1 MLERLNTY
9 CWGLI
14 TGIVICLL
22 NGWVSCHRT
31 TDKEVITIT
40 DTLVLTDTIIKMQ
53 PKPYKV
59 TIIDTIYLPQQT
71 QQPQQPQKPQKPQKP
86 QYDTLIRQEVTYKDS
101 TYTAVVGGIEPY
113 LKSIEIYP
121 KTIYVYNN
129 TTTTIKVRSRFGLGV
144 QAGYG
149 YGKNG
154 LQPYVGV
161 GVQYNLIQW

>member
-1 MLERLNTY
+1 ML
-9 CWGLI
+9 GVI
-14 TGIVICLL
+14 AGMVICLL
-22 NGWVSCHRT
+22 NGWASCHRT

-40 DTLVLTDTIIKMQ
+40 DTLVLTDTIIKFQ

-59 TIIDTIYLPQQT
+59 TIIDTIYLPQQ
-71 QQPQQPQKPQKPQKP
+71 PQKPQKPQI
-86 QYDTLIRQEVTYKDS
+86 DTLIRQEVIYKDS
-101 TYTAVVGGIEPY
+101 TYMAVVGGIEPY

-121 KTIYVYNN
+121 KTIYVNNN

-149 YGKNG
+149 YGRNG

-161 GVQYNLIQW
+161 GAPYNFFQW

>member
-1 MLERLNTY
+1 MERIKYILLGVIA
-9 CWGLI
+9 GL
-14 TGIVICLL
+14 VIYFI

-59 TIIDTIYLPQQT
+59 TIIDTIYLPQQP
-71 QQPQQPQKPQKPQKP
+71 QQPQQP

-121 KTIYVYNN
+121 KTIYVNNN

-149 YGKNG
+149 YGRNG
-154 LQPYVGV
+154 LQPYVGI

>member
-1 MLERLNTY
+1 MEKIKYILLGVIA
-9 CWGLI
+9 GLAI
-14 TGIVICLL
+14 YFI
-22 NGWVSCHRT
+22 NGWASCHRT

-40 DTLVLTDTIIKMQ
+40 DTLVLTDTIIKFQ

-59 TIIDTIYLPQQT
+59 TIIDTIYLPQQPQKP
-71 QQPQQPQKPQKPQKP
+71 QQPQQ
-86 QYDTLIRQEVTYKDS
+86 DTLIRQEVIYKDS
-101 TYTAVVGGIEPY
+101 TYTALVGGIEPY

-121 KTIYVYNN
+121 KTIYVNNN

-149 YGKNG
+149 YGRNG

>member
-1 MLERLNTY
+1 MMKRIKYILLGVIA
-9 CWGLI
+9 GL
-14 TGIVICLL
+14 VIYFI

-40 DTLVLTDTIIKMQ
+40 DTLVLTDTIIKFR

-59 TIIDTIYLPQQT
+59 TIIDTIYLPQQ
-71 QQPQQPQKPQKPQKP
+71 P

-121 KTIYVYNN
+121 KTIYVNNN

-149 YGKNG
+149 YGRNG

>member
-1 MLERLNTY
+1 ML
-9 CWGLI
+9 GLI

-22 NGWVSCHRT
+22 NGWASCHRT
-31 TDKEVITIT
+31 TDKKVITIT
-40 DTLVLTDTIIKMQ
+40 DTLVLTDTIIKFQ

-59 TIIDTIYLPQQT
+59 TIIDTIYLPQQ
-71 QQPQQPQKPQKPQKP
+71 PQQP
-86 QYDTLIRQEVTYKDS
+86 QYDTLIRQEITYKDS

-121 KTIYVYNN
+121 KTIYVNNN

-149 YGKNG
+149 YGRNG
-154 LQPYVGV
+154 LQPYLGV

>member
-1 MLERLNTY
+1 ML
-9 CWGLI
+9 GVI
-14 TGIVICLL
+14 AGIVICLL
-22 NGWVSCHRT
+22 NGWASRHRT

-40 DTLVLTDTIIKMQ
+40 DTLVLTDTIIKFQ

-59 TIIDTIYLPQQT
+59 TIIDTIYLPQQPQKP
-71 QQPQQPQKPQKPQKP
+71 QQPQQPQ
-86 QYDTLIRQEVTYKDS
+86 YDILIRQEITYKDS

-121 KTIYVYNN
+121 KTIYVNNN

-144 QAGYG
+144 QVGYG
-149 YGKNG
+149 LSRNG

>member
-1 MLERLNTY
+1 MERVKYILL
-9 CWGLI
+9 GLI

-22 NGWVSCHRT
+22 NGLASCHRT

-40 DTLVLTDTIIKMQ
+40 DTLVLTDTIIKFQ

-59 TIIDTIYLPQQT
+59 TIIDTIYLPQQPQQS
-71 QQPQQPQKPQKPQKP
+71 QQPQQPQQPQI
-86 QYDTLIRQEVTYKDS
+86 DTLIRKEVTYKDS

-121 KTIYVYNN
+121 KTIYVNNN

-149 YGKNG
+149 YGRNG

-161 GVQYNLIQW
+161 GVQYNFFQW

>member
-1 MLERLNTY
+1 MLGVIA
-9 CWGLI
+9 GL
-14 TGIVICLL
+14 VIYFI
-22 NGWVSCHRT
+22 NSWVSRHRT

-40 DTLVLTDTIIKMQ
+40 DTLVLTDTIVKMQ

-59 TIIDTIYLPQQT
+59 TIIDTIYLPQQP
-71 QQPQQPQKPQKPQKP
+71 QQPQQPQKPQI
-86 QYDTLIRQEVTYKDS
+86 DTLIRQEVIYKDS
-101 TYTAVVGGIEPY
+101 TYMAVVGGIEPY

-121 KTIYVYNN
+121 KTIYVNNN

-149 YGKNG
+149 YGRNG

>member
-1 MLERLNTY
+1 MKRIKYILL
-9 CWGLI
+9 GVI
-14 TGIVICLL
+14 AGIVICLL
-22 NGWVSCHRT
+22 NGWASCHRT

-40 DTLVLTDTIIKMQ
+40 DTLVLTDTIIKFQ

-59 TIIDTIYLPQQT
+59 TIIDTIYLPQQ
-71 QQPQQPQKPQKPQKP
+71 PQKPQKPQKP
-86 QYDTLIRQEVTYKDS
+86 QQPQIDTLIRQEVIYKDS
-101 TYTAVVGGIEPY
+101 TYMAVVGGIEPY

-121 KTIYVYNN
+121 KTIYVNNN

-149 YGKNG
+149 YGRNG

-161 GVQYNLIQW
+161 GVQYNFFQW

>member
-1 MLERLNTY
+1 MDRIKYILL
-9 CWGLI
+9 GVI
-14 TGIVICLL
+14 AGMVICLL
-22 NGWVSCHRT
+22 NGWASCHRT
-31 TDKEVITIT
+31 INKEVITIT

-59 TIIDTIYLPQQT
+59 TIIDTIYLPQQ
-71 QQPQQPQKPQKPQKP
+71 PQKPQKPQQP
-86 QYDTLIRQEVTYKDS
+86 QIDTLIRQEVIYKDS

-121 KTIYVYNN
+121 KTIYVNNN

-149 YGKNG
+149 YGRNG

-161 GVQYNLIQW
+161 GVQYNFFQW

>member
-1 MLERLNTY
+1 MERLNTY

-22 NGWVSCHRT
+22 NGWASCHRT
-31 TDKEVITIT
+31 INKEVITIT

-59 TIIDTIYLPQQT
+59 TIIDTIYLPQQ
-71 QQPQQPQKPQKPQKP
+71 PQQPQI
-86 QYDTLIRQEVTYKDS
+86 DTLIRQEVIYKDS

-121 KTIYVYNN
+121 KTIYVNNN

-149 YGKNG
+149 YSRNG

>member
-1 MLERLNTY
+1 MWRIKYILL
-9 CWGLI
+9 GVI
-14 TGIVICLL
+14 AGMIICLL
-22 NGWVSCHRT
+22 NGWASCHRT

-40 DTLVLTDTIIKMQ
+40 DTLVLTDTIIKFQ
-53 PKPYKV
+53 PKPYKI
-59 TIIDTIYLPQQT
+59 TIIDTIYLPQQP
-71 QQPQQPQKPQKPQKP
+71 QQPQQP
-86 QYDTLIRQEVTYKDS
+86 QYDTLIRQEVIYKDS

-121 KTIYVYNN
+121 KTIYVDNN

-149 YGKNG
+149 YGRNG

-161 GVQYNLIQW
+161 GVQYNFFQW

>member
-1 MLERLNTY
+1 ML
-9 CWGLI
+9 GVI
-14 TGIVICLL
+14 AGIVICLL

-40 DTLVLTDTIIKMQ
+40 DTLVLTDTIVKMQ

-59 TIIDTIYLPQQT
+59 TIIDTIYIP
-71 QQPQQPQKPQKPQKP
+71 QQPQQPQQPQI
-86 QYDTLIRQEVTYKDS
+86 DTLIRQEVIYKDS
-101 TYTAVVGGIEPY
+101 TYMAVVGGIEPY

-121 KTIYVYNN
+121 KTIYVNNN

-149 YGKNG
+149 LSRNG
-154 LQPYVGV
+154 LQPYIGI

>member
-1 MLERLNTY
+1 MMERIKYILL
-9 CWGLI
+9 GVI

-40 DTLVLTDTIIKMQ
+40 DTLVLTDTIIKFQ

-59 TIIDTIYLPQQT
+59 TIIDTIYLPQQP
-71 QQPQQPQKPQKPQKP
+71 QQPQQPQI
-86 QYDTLIRQEVTYKDS
+86 DTLIRQEVTYKDS

-121 KTIYVYNN
+121 KTIYVNNN

-149 YGKNG
+149 LSRNG

>member
-1 MLERLNTY
+1 MERIKYILLGVIA
-9 CWGLI
+9 GL
-14 TGIVICLL
+14 VIYFI

-31 TDKEVITIT
+31 ADKKDITIT
-40 DTLVLTDTIIKMQ
+40 DTLVLPDTIVKFQ

-59 TIIDTIYLPQQT
+59 TIIDTIYLPQQ
-71 QQPQQPQKPQKPQKP
+71 PQQPQTPQQPQI
-86 QYDTLIRQEVTYKDS
+86 DTLIRKEVIYKDS

-121 KTIYVYNN
+121 KTIYVNNN

-149 YGKNG
+149 YSRNG

>member
-1 MLERLNTY
+1 MDRIKYILL
-9 CWGLI
+9 GVI
-14 TGIVICLL
+14 AGMVICLL
-22 NGWVSCHRT
+22 NGWASCHRT

-40 DTLVLTDTIIKMQ
+40 DTLVLTDTIIKFQ

-59 TIIDTIYLPQQT
+59 TIIDTIYLPQQ
-71 QQPQQPQKPQKPQKP
+71 PQQPQKPQKP
-86 QYDTLIRQEVTYKDS
+86 QYDTLIRQEVIYKDS
-101 TYTAVVGGIEPY
+101 TYMAVVGGIEPY

-121 KTIYVYNN
+121 KTIYVNNN

-149 YGKNG
+149 YGRNG
-154 LQPYVGV
+154 LQPYIGV

>member
-1 MLERLNTY
+1 MDRIKYILL
-9 CWGLI
+9 GVI
-14 TGIVICLL
+14 AGMVICLL
-22 NGWVSCHRT
+22 NGWASCHRT

-40 DTLVLTDTIIKMQ
+40 DTLVLTDTIVKMQ

-59 TIIDTIYLPQQT
+59 TIIDTIYLPQQ
-71 QQPQQPQKPQKPQKP
+71 PQQPQKPQQP
-86 QYDTLIRQEVTYKDS
+86 QYDTLIRQEVIYKDS
-101 TYTAVVGGIEPY
+101 TYMAVVGGIEPY

-121 KTIYVYNN
+121 KTIYVNNN

-149 YGKNG
+149 YGRNG

-161 GVQYNLIQW
+161 GVQYNFFQW

>member
-1 MLERLNTY
+1 ML
-9 CWGLI
+9 GVI
-14 TGIVICLL
+14 AGIVICLL

-40 DTLVLTDTIIKMQ
+40 DTLVLTDTIVKMQ

-59 TIIDTIYLPQQT
+59 TIIDTIYLPQQ
-71 QQPQQPQKPQKPQKP
+71 PQKPQKPQQP
-86 QYDTLIRQEVTYKDS
+86 QIDTLIQQEVIYKDS

-121 KTIYVYNN
+121 KTIYVNNN

-149 YGKNG
+149 YGRNG

-161 GVQYNLIQW
+161 GVQYNFFQW

>member
-1 MLERLNTY
+1 MERIKYILL
-9 CWGLI
+9 GLI
-14 TGIVICLL
+14 AGIVICLI
-22 NGWVSCHRT
+22 NGWTSCHRT

-40 DTLVLTDTIIKMQ
+40 DTLVLTDTIVKMR

-59 TIIDTIYLPQQT
+59 TIIDTIYLPQQP
-71 QQPQQPQKPQKPQKP
+71 QQPQQPQI
-86 QYDTLIRQEVTYKDS
+86 DTLIRQEVIYKDS

-121 KTIYVYNN
+121 KTIYVNNN

-149 YGKNG
+149 YGRNG

>member
-1 MLERLNTY
+1 MLDR
-9 CWGLI
+9 LI
-14 TGIVICLL
+14 TYLLGFVTCIAICFI

-40 DTLVLTDTIIKMQ
+40 DTLVLTDTIIKFQ

-59 TIIDTIYLPQQT
+59 TIIDTIYLPQQP
-71 QQPQQPQKPQKPQKP
+71 QQPQQPQI
-86 QYDTLIRQEVTYKDS
+86 DTLIRQEVTYKDS

-121 KTIYVYNN
+121 KTIYVNNN

-149 YGKNG
+149 YGRNG

>member
-1 MLERLNTY
+1 MLDR
-9 CWGLI
+9 LI
-14 TGIVICLL
+14 TYLLGFVTCIAICIL
-22 NGWVSCHRT
+22 NGWASCHHT

-40 DTLVLTDTIIKMQ
+40 DTLVLTDTIIKFQ

-59 TIIDTIYLPQQT
+59 TIIDTIYLPQQP
-71 QQPQQPQKPQKPQKP
+71 QKPQQPQI
-86 QYDTLIRQEVTYKDS
+86 DTLIRQEVIYKDS
-101 TYTAVVGGIEPY
+101 TYMAVVGGIEPY

-121 KTIYVYNN
+121 KTIYVNNN

-149 YGKNG
+149 YGRNG

-161 GVQYNLIQW
+161 GVQYNLLQW

>member
-1 MLERLNTY
+1 MMKRIKYILL
-9 CWGLI
+9 GVI
-14 TGIVICLL
+14 AGIVICLL

-40 DTLVLTDTIIKMQ
+40 DTLVLTDTIVKMQ

-59 TIIDTIYLPQQT
+59 TIIDTIYLPQQP
-71 QQPQQPQKPQKPQKP
+71 QQPQQPQI
-86 QYDTLIRQEVTYKDS
+86 DTLIRQEVTYKDS

-121 KTIYVYNN
+121 KTIYVNNN

-149 YGKNG
+149 LSRNG

>member
-1 MLERLNTY
+1 MDRIKYILL
-9 CWGLI
+9 GVI
-14 TGIVICLL
+14 AGMVICLL
-22 NGWVSCHRT
+22 NGWASCHRT

-40 DTLVLTDTIIKMQ
+40 DTLVLTDTIIKFQ

-59 TIIDTIYLPQQT
+59 AIIDTIYLPQQP
-71 QQPQQPQKPQKPQKP
+71 QQPQQPQI
-86 QYDTLIRQEVTYKDS
+86 DTLIRQEVIYKDS
-101 TYTAVVGGIEPY
+101 TYIAVVGGIEPY

-121 KTIYVYNN
+121 KTIYVNNN
-129 TTTTIKVRSRFGLGV
+129 TTTTIKVRSRFGLGL

-149 YGKNG
+149 YGRNG

>member
-1 MLERLNTY
+1 ML
-9 CWGLI
+9 GLI

-22 NGWVSCHRT
+22 NGLASCHRT

-40 DTLVLTDTIIKMQ
+40 DTLVLTDTIIKFQ

-59 TIIDTIYLPQQT
+59 TIIDTIYLPQQ
-71 QQPQQPQKPQKPQKP
+71 PQQP
-86 QYDTLIRQEVTYKDS
+86 QYDTLIRQEITYKDS

-121 KTIYVYNN
+121 KTIYVNNN

-149 YGKNG
+149 YGRNG

>member
-1 MLERLNTY
+1 MMDRIKYILL
-9 CWGLI
+9 GVI
-14 TGIVICLL
+14 AGMVICLL
-22 NGWVSCHRT
+22 NGWASCHRT
-31 TDKEVITIT
+31 TDKKVITIT

-59 TIIDTIYLPQQT
+59 TIIDTIYLPQQP
-71 QQPQQPQKPQKPQKP
+71 QQPQQP
-86 QYDTLIRQEVTYKDS
+86 QYDTLIRQEVIYKDS
-101 TYTAVVGGIEPY
+101 TYMAVVGGIEPY

-121 KTIYVYNN
+121 KTIYVNNN

-149 YGKNG
+149 LSRNG

>member
-1 MLERLNTY
+1 MDRIKYILL
-9 CWGLI
+9 GVI
-14 TGIVICLL
+14 AGIVICLL
-22 NGWVSCHRT
+22 NGLASCHRT

-40 DTLVLTDTIIKMQ
+40 DTLVLTDTIIKFQ

-59 TIIDTIYLPQQT
+59 TIIDTIYIP
-71 QQPQQPQKPQKPQKP
+71 QQPQQPQQPQKPQKP
-86 QYDTLIRQEVTYKDS
+86 QYDTLIRQEVIYKDS
-101 TYTAVVGGIEPY
+101 TYMAVVGGIEPY

-121 KTIYVYNN
+121 KTIYVNNN

-149 YGKNG
+149 YGRNG

>member
-1 MLERLNTY
+1 MDRIKYILL
-9 CWGLI
+9 GLI

-22 NGWVSCHRT
+22 NGWASCHRT
-31 TDKEVITIT
+31 TDKEAITIT
-40 DTLVLTDTIIKMQ
+40 DTLVLTDTIIKFQ

-59 TIIDTIYLPQQT
+59 TIIDTIYLPQQP
-71 QQPQQPQKPQKPQKP
+71 QKPQQPQI
-86 QYDTLIRQEVTYKDS
+86 DTLIRKEVTYKDS

-121 KTIYVYNN
+121 KTIYVNNN

-149 YGKNG
+149 YGRNG

>member
-1 MLERLNTY
+1 MMERIKYILL
-9 CWGLI
+9 GVI
-14 TGIVICLL
+14 AGIIICLF

-40 DTLVLTDTIIKMQ
+40 DTLVLTDTIIKFQ

-59 TIIDTIYLPQQT
+59 TIIDTIYLPQQP
-71 QQPQQPQKPQKPQKP
+71 QQPQQPQI
-86 QYDTLIRQEVTYKDS
+86 DTLIRQEITYKDS
-101 TYTAVVGGIEPY
+101 TYMAVVGGIEPY

-121 KTIYVYNN
+121 KTIYVNNN
-129 TTTTIKVRSRFGLGV
+129 TTTTIKVRSRFGLGL

-149 YGKNG
+149 YGRNG

>member
-1 MLERLNTY
+1 MERIKYILL
-9 CWGLI
+9 GVI
-14 TGIVICLL
+14 AGMVICLL

-40 DTLVLTDTIIKMQ
+40 DTLVLTDTIIKFQ

-59 TIIDTIYLPQQT
+59 TIIDTIYLPQQ
-71 QQPQQPQKPQKPQKP
+71 PQQPQKPQKP
-86 QYDTLIRQEVTYKDS
+86 QYDTLIRQEVIYKDS
-101 TYTAVVGGIEPY
+101 TYMAVVGGIEPY

-121 KTIYVYNN
+121 KTIYVNNN

-149 YGKNG
+149 YGRNG

>member
-1 MLERLNTY
+1 MERIKYILL
-9 CWGLI
+9 GVI
-14 TGIVICLL
+14 VGIVICLL
-22 NGWVSCHRT
+22 SGWTSCHRT

-40 DTLVLTDTIIKMQ
+40 DTLVLTDTIIKFQ

-59 TIIDTIYLPQQT
+59 TIIDTIYLPQQ
-71 QQPQQPQKPQKPQKP
+71 PQQPQKPQQP
-86 QYDTLIRQEVTYKDS
+86 QYDTLIRQEITYKDS

-121 KTIYVYNN
+121 KTIYVNNN

-149 YGKNG
+149 YGRNG

-161 GVQYNLIQW
+161 GVQYNFFQW

>member
-1 MLERLNTY
+1 MTGRIKYILL
-9 CWGLI
+9 GVI
-14 TGIVICLL
+14 AGIVICLI

-31 TDKEVITIT
+31 TDKKVITIT
-40 DTLVLTDTIIKMQ
+40 DTLVLTDTIIKFQ

-59 TIIDTIYLPQQT
+59 TIIDTIYLPQK
-71 QQPQQPQKPQKPQKP
+71 PQQPQKPQKPQKP

-121 KTIYVYNN
+121 KTIYVNNN

-149 YGKNG
+149 YGRNG
-154 LQPYVGV
+154 LQPYIGV